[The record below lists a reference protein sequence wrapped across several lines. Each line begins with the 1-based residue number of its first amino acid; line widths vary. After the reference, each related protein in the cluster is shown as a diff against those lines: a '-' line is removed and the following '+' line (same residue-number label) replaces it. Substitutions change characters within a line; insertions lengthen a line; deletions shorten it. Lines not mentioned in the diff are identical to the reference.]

1 MTGEG
6 ASSRGPLS
14 TAPFARG
21 ERKALGTWSVVA
33 IGVGGMVGGGIFA
46 VLGLAVQ
53 LSGGATPLAFGL
65 AGVVALV
72 TAASYA
78 GLSKRFP
85 SRGGTVVFLN
95 RAFGRGMAAG
105 SLNVLLW
112 LSYVVMLALYASAF
126 GSYGARFFPEGAQAV
141 ARHLLASGVLVG
153 LTVLNFASADV
164 VGRAERWVVA
174 IKIVILAVF
183 IGVGLFS
190 IDPGRLAFSA
200 WPGPLTL
207 VGGGMVIFVAYEGF
221 ELIANAAED
230 VRDPRATLPT
240 AYFASVGFVVVLYLL
255 IAIVTVGSLAP
266 ADIRSQA
273 DYALAA
279 AARPSLGALGFTMI
293 GIAALLSTTSAIN
306 ATLYGSARL
315 SWAVARSGELP
326 EQLARKAWNRPVEG
340 LVITA
345 VASLALVNAFDVARI
360 STMGSAGFLVVF
372 GAVNLAAWRLSGNR
386 LVGGLGA
393 AGCLA
398 ALAALCAVTLDRS
411 PGDLVVLAVLI
422 GSALA
427 IEWGYRRAT
436 GRELRLANDGEENAT
451 AE

>member
-1 MTGEG
+1 MAAEG
-6 ASSRGPLS
+6 TAARLPRS
-14 TAPFARG
+14 TAPYAHGKRQ
-21 ERKALGTWSVVA
+21 ALGTWSVIA

-46 VLGLAVQ
+46 VLGLAVE
-53 LSGGATPLAFGL
+53 LSGGATPLAFL
-65 AGVVALV
+65 MAGVVAV
-72 TAASYA
+72 ITAASYA
-78 GLSKRFP
+78 RLSTRFP

-95 RAFGRGMAAG
+95 RAFGRGLAAG

-126 GSYGARFFPEGAQAV
+126 GSYGARFFPAGARGIAQ
-141 ARHLLASGVLVG
+141 HLLASGALIG
-153 LTVLNFASADV
+153 LTLLNFASADA

-174 IKIVILAVF
+174 VKIAILAVF
-183 IGVGLFS
+183 VGVGFFS
-190 IDPGRLAFSA
+190 IDPARLAVGT

-230 VRDPRATLPT
+230 TRDARRALPV
-240 AYFASVGFVVVLYLL
+240 AYFASVGFVVALYVL
-255 IAIVTVGSLAP
+255 IAVVAVGSLAP
-266 ADIRSQA
+266 ADVQSQA

-279 AARPSLGALGFTMI
+279 AARPSLGGVGFTMI

-315 SWAVARSGELP
+315 SWAIARSGELP

-345 VASLALVNAFDVARI
+345 AASLALVNLFDVARI

-372 GAVNLAAWRLSGNR
+372 GTVNLAAWRLTGSR
-386 LVGGLGA
+386 WLGGLGA
-393 AGCLA
+393 VGCLA
-398 ALAALCAVTLDRS
+398 ALAALCVVTADRS
-411 PGDLVVLAVLI
+411 PGDLVILGVLG

-427 IEWGYRRAT
+427 IEWIYRRVT
-436 GRELRLANDGEENAT
+436 GREIRLVSDEGSGAG
-451 AE
+451 

>member
-1 MTGEG
+1 MVGKRAVSHG
-6 ASSRGPLS
+6 ARS
-14 TAPFARG
+14 TAPFAHG
-21 ERKALGTWSVVA
+21 ERKALGTWSVIA

-46 VLGLAVQ
+46 VLGLAVE
-53 LSGGATPLAFGL
+53 LSGGATPLAFAMAGL
-65 AGVVALV
+65 LALV

-78 GLSKRFP
+78 RLSTRFP

-95 RAFGRGMAAG
+95 RAFGRGITAG

-126 GSYGARFFPEGAQAV
+126 GSYGARFFPAGARGIAQ
-141 ARHLLASGVLVG
+141 HLLASGVLVG

-174 IKIVILAVF
+174 VKIVILAVF
-183 IGVGLFS
+183 VGVGLFS
-190 IDPGRLAFSA
+190 IDPSRLAFSA

-207 VGGGMVIFVAYEGF
+207 LGGGMVIFVAYEGF

-230 VRDPRATLPT
+230 TRNPRTTLPR
-240 AYFASVGFVVVLYLL
+240 AYFASVGFVVLLYLL
-255 IAIVTVGSLAP
+255 IAVVAVGSLAP
-266 ADIRSQA
+266 ADVQSQA

-279 AARPSLGALGFTMI
+279 AARPSLGGLGFTMI
-293 GIAALLSTTSAIN
+293 AIAALLSTTSAIN

-315 SWAVARSGELP
+315 SWAIARSGELP

-345 VASLALVNAFDVARI
+345 AAGVVLVNAFDVARI

-372 GAVNLAAWRLSGNR
+372 GAVNLAAWRLTGSR
-386 LVGGLGA
+386 LLGGLGA

-411 PGDLVVLAVLI
+411 PADLMVLGVLI
-422 GSALA
+422 GSALL
-427 IEWGYRRAT
+427 IEWGYRRLT
-436 GRELRLANDGEENAT
+436 GRELRLANGEEGAGPG
-451 AE
+451 